1 MPVRRIERT
10 CFPDDASGDQ
20 AGINLVAVPLH
31 GSFDAA
37 KTAGTLVAMAGGDFS

>member
-10 CFPDDASGDQ
+10 RFYDDPSGDQ
-20 AGINLVAVPLH
+20 AGINLVAVPLQ

-37 KTAGTLVAMAGGDFS
+37 ETAGTLVAMAGGEFS